1 MSQIPPELE
10 AKVRD
15 QIAKRAK
22 LRSATGTLRS
32 WAEDAR
38 TSPAVTTGNVV
49 QQVQTMKDRL
59 GIFFD
64 NFADFIDAT
73 EQ

>member
-15 QIAKRAK
+15 QVAKRQK
-22 LRSATGTLRS
+22 LKGATATLRQ

-59 GIFFD
+59 GTFFD
-64 NFADFIDAT
+64 HFADFIDAT